1 MFGLIVLVIIG
12 VIAAVLIRRGASVR
26 LTVIMI
32 TSIFIPLSIAFA
44 AWFLAAP
51 PIWTFFAP
59 RLEATIQVADV
70 PDRGQVHHGVDSLP
84 VHHIDV
90 RIRLD
95 RERSGRL
102 LPFYGAQ
109 EPSRSDHFSRIDY
122 QNALRTLYPIGST
135 ITVRYAGDVTYV
147 DEQDWFST
155 AAFLFCV
162 VFALLALLAVAII
175 SLARPGSRVKPPPT

>member
-70 PDRGQVHHGVDSLP
+70 PDPTGSETVQQRRPAGL
-84 VHHIDV
+84 DV
-90 RIRLD
+90 RVRLD

-102 LPFYGAQ
+102 LPLYGAQ
-109 EPSRSDHFSRIDY
+109 EPAPGEYSGRIDY
-122 QNALRTLYPIGST
+122 QNALRTIYPIGSA

-162 VFALLALLAVAII
+162 LFALLALLAVAII